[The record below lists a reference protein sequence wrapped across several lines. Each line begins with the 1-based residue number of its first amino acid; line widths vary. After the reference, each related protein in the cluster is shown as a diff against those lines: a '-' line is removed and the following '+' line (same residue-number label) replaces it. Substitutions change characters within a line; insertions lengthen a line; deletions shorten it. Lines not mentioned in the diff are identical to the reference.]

1 MAKRKELEQSADAA
15 ADNTPAK
22 IELPQ
27 VESPSLSPA
36 GPASAS
42 EPLAAAPDAAPAI
55 EPAAPVAAAPTPAAA
70 AKVFAFPQLKWR
82 PRYRRTAV
90 LAASVALA
98 AVLGAGV
105 GAGVGAMSVR
115 SLAQAPAPQ
124 IDSASLEERKAMQ
137 QSIAHLSK
145 EVATLKTNLDAAN
158 KAAHSQVT
166 QLAKLG
172 DRLNEKITERLA
184 SAAAD
189 VTGSVA
195 PPQIVPAPQAQTQA
209 EPQTTTPTPM
219 PTPRPAIAAIEQP
232 PRPSVVTDWTIRSAR
247 DGVAL
252 VEGHGEI
259 YQAVLGA
266 PLPGLGP
273 VQTIK
278 REDGRWM
285 VVTPRGIIV
294 SMRDRR
300 YFE

>member
-55 EPAAPVAAAPTPAAA
+55 EPAATVAAAPTPAPAAA

-105 GAGVGAMSVR
+105 GAMSVR
-115 SLAQAPAPQ
+115 GLAQAPAPQ

-209 EPQTTTPTPM
+209 EPQTATPTPM

-232 PRPSVVTDWTIRSAR
+232 PRPSVVTDW
-247 DGVAL
+247 
-252 VEGHGEI
+252 
-259 YQAVLGA
+259 
-266 PLPGLGP
+266 
-273 VQTIK
+273 
-278 REDGRWM
+278 
-285 VVTPRGIIV
+285 
-294 SMRDRR
+294 
-300 YFE
+300 